1 MKFRKIH
8 SDGKKV
14 RLNWTTQDG
23 ETTIHHSLES
33 DELPPPELDLALNKL
48 SQSAGDLCDMPK
60 NYAVGFRPVAVSID
74 YKEDGR
80 RGLVV
85 SLRRN
90 VEEAN
95 GPLNIA
101 TPRIQELKDEE
112 AGVSSA
118 VVDDLMDCLDAI
130 EVAATA
136 VAKGA
141 RAQTAMFE
149 QPDEEPEPNDEPV
162 PDDE

>member
-14 RLNWTTQDG
+14 RLNWTTQEG

-33 DELPPPELDLALNKL
+33 EETPPPELDRALLKL
-48 SQSAGDLCDMPK
+48 NPSAGRLCEMPDG
-60 NYAVGFRPVAVSID
+60 YASTLRPVGVAID

-80 RGLVV
+80 RGIVI
-85 SLRRN
+85 SLRRD
-90 VEEAN
+90 VEDAN
-95 GPLNIA
+95 GPLNIH
-101 TPRIQELKDEE
+101 TPRIQTLKDNE
-112 AGVSSA
+112 AGVSSV

-149 QPDEEPEPNDEPV
+149 ETPDIEPSDE
-162 PDDE
+162 